1 MENIGK
7 MKIIFV
13 VSESSITENR
23 GINFKSSLKN
33 FMQMFE
39 DISILENSVALLIN
53 KSTKKLVTIK
63 NFIEKIKENITNDL

>member
-63 NFIEKIKENITNDL
+63 NFIEKIKENITNDP

>member
-13 VSESSITENR
+13 VSERSITDTR
-23 GINFKSSLKN
+23 GISFKSSLKN

-53 KSTKKLVTIK
+53 KSTKKLVTIR
-63 NFIEKIKENITNDL
+63 NYIEKIKENITNDP

>member
-53 KSTKKLVTIK
+53 KSTKKLVTIR
-63 NFIEKIKENITNDL
+63 NFIEKIKENITNDP

>member
-13 VSESSITENR
+13 VSERSITDNR

-53 KSTKKLVTIK
+53 KSTKKLATIR
-63 NFIEKIKENITNDL
+63 NFIEKIKENITNDP

>member
-13 VSESSITENR
+13 VSERSITDNR

-53 KSTKKLVTIK
+53 KSTKKLVTIR
-63 NFIEKIKENITNDL
+63 NFIEKIKENITNDP